1 MVLKIVLLAICALLL
16 VICYRTRSFAEK
28 ILRKKEDDITD
39 ELILKLKTVSLVIS
53 IVIFICTMI
62 FLK

>member
-16 VICYRTRSFAEK
+16 VICYRTRMFAEK
-28 ILRKKEDDITD
+28 ILRKKEEEITD
-39 ELILKLKTVSLVIS
+39 ALILKLKTVSLVIS